1 MDLEERFFHYI
12 QVAHT
17 ALLES
22 QEWER
27 RGDLECAADEARVC
41 EIYRKKAVIIMLN
54 SPRIEAIVASNP
66 IIRLAK

>member
-1 MDLEERFFHYI
+1 MDLEARFFHYI
-12 QVAHT
+12 DIAHT
-17 ALLES
+17 ALMEA

-27 RGDLECAADEARVC
+27 RGEPECAADEKRVC